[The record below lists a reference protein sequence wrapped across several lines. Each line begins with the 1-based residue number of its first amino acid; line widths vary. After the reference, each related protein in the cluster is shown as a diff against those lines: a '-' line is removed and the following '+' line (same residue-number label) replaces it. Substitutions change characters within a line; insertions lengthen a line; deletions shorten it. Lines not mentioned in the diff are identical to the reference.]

1 MEKSLLTYL
10 EKRRNCEKLSEV
22 FRFCTTSPTQVLK
35 TDVLKNAWDGVATAL
50 GFIETGNHFYFN
62 TFFSFFEKKVFIIF
76 MWLNPLVPG
85 ARNLYSQYYLTL
97 SLPMMNEERSLT
109 YIFIFTLLC
118 GASKGFM
125 KA

>member
-1 MEKSLLTYL
+1 MEKLKKWRKSLLTYL

-22 FRFCTTSPTQVLK
+22 FRFCTTSLTQVLK

-97 SLPMMNEERSLT
+97 SLLIMNE
-109 YIFIFTLLC
+109 
-118 GASKGFM
+118 
-125 KA
+125 